1 MMTVDRF
8 AKIDAALGLRRTA
21 VLFLSI
27 WLTYDS
33 YEWAAQFATYTER
46 VGAEVAAIIA
56 AVTAPVSWITIAVF
70 KTYTE
75 GKAGSGA

>member
-1 MMTVDRF
+1 MTFERF
-8 AKIDAALGLRRTA
+8 AKLESTLGLRRTI

-46 VGAEVAAIIA
+46 AGVEVAAIIA
-56 AVTAPVSWITIAVF
+56 AVTAPVSWITVAVF

-75 GKAGSGA
+75 GKV